1 LTENDKQYAWY
12 YVLVH
17 ESIPHNIPSSSNG
30 TAAGREYVDLTG
42 KAHFLFLFCSSRV
55 LIFFTFFFSTGVFSN
70 SVDFIKPLQWLPTI
84 TQTRA
89 HRVHDAPIGV
99 ISPMILRVKE
109 RLDSKQNVKELLGE
123 DLVARTRKRGIGLGG
138 PLFAHWCIHTFFF
151 WLGKGGKCV
160 MHLSA

>member
-1 LTENDKQYAWY
+1 
-12 YVLVH
+12 LVH

-42 KAHFLFLFCSSRV
+42 KAHFYRILQFKGSQLFNFF
-55 LIFFTFFFSTGVFSN
+55 LIFFFFFSTGVFSN

-89 HRVHDAPIGV
+89 YRVHDAPIGV

-109 RLDSKQNVKELLGE
+109 RLDSKQNVEELLGE

-138 PLFAHWCIHTFFF
+138 PLFAHWCIHT
-151 WLGKGGKCV
+151 WWGTKDDMSKQV
-160 MHLSA
+160 H